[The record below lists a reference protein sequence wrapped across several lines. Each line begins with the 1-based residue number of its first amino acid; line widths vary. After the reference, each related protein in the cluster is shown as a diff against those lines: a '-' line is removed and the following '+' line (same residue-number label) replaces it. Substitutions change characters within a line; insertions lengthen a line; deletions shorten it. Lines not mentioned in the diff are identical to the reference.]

1 VAWVQLAA
9 KAPHKLSTRAG
20 AGSSGASSTGSG
32 PSVASPEREGEM
44 VVVCPSA
51 QGRATMDRT
60 DGEERE
66 RTRGRQAAHP
76 AQFPARS
83 WRRILYRIWIGIGRD
98 HLSIIAAG
106 VAFFCMLAFFP
117 AIAALIALY
126 GLLADPA
133 QIGQTL
139 QVLQPV
145 LPHDVFEMLKGQIDQ
160 LTSAGRTRLGIASL
174 ISIGLTLWTSRAGVS
189 ALTEGLNVVYRETDT
204 RNIIIQYLMSL
215 VLTVAAMVVA
225 IIALLAVVALP
236 ALLHFSD
243 LGPAGRILAQVLP
256 LSVLGFASV
265 FAIGG
270 LYRYGPHRARAR
282 KRWLSPGALIATAGW
297 VAVSLALSIYVAR
310 FADFNKTYGS
320 IGAIVGLMFW
330 LYATAFV
337 VLLGAELNAEM
348 ELETEKDTTTGRA
361 RPMGER
367 GAYVADHVA

>member
-1 VAWVQLAA
+1 
-9 KAPHKLSTRAG
+9 
-20 AGSSGASSTGSG
+20 
-32 PSVASPEREGEM
+32 
-44 VVVCPSA
+44 
-51 QGRATMDRT
+51 MDRT

-256 LSVLGFASV
+256 LAVLGFASV

-270 LYRYGPHRARAR
+270 LYRYGPDRARAR